1 MYFDICNTTQQT
13 VVKYHTFHMC
23 YYSVNITIRGS
34 KEAIHQNVDI
44 FGTRSHAHLMAPFLV
59 CPMSILMYSV
69 LNSRRPGAHIQPWSL
84 TQPYMVWG
92 VSSRKVWNFSA
103 AKAMDQHLQ
112 HGTYCCKSKGRTR
125 VLHGTP
131 LTSYLLFLNLL
142 DFLYG

>member
-1 MYFDICNTTQQT
+1 MRFDICNITWQT
-13 VVKYHTFHMC
+13 VIKYSTSYMS
-23 YYSVNITIRGS
+23 YYFVNIAIRGF
-34 KEAIHQNVDI
+34 KEAIHLNVDI
-44 FGTRSHAHLMAPFLV
+44 FGTRSQAHLMAPFLV
-59 CPMSILMYSV
+59 CPVSILVFSV

-103 AKAMDQHLQ
+103 AKATDQHTQ

-131 LTSYLLFLNLL
+131 LTSYLLLLNLL